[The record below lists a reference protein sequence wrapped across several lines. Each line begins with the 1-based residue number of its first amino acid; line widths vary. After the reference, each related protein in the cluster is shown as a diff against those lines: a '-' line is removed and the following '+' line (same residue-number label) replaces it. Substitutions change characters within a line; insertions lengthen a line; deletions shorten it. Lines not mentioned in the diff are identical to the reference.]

1 MEIPL
6 LRDILVIFSLSI
18 VVLLICHK
26 LRLPLIVGYLIT
38 GVVGGPGGFGF
49 VKGVTEVETLSEIG
63 IVLLLFTVGLEFS
76 LKKILEYKRYFF
88 LGGFLQVILTIL
100 AGYAVA
106 SIWEHDSGEA
116 IFIGFLLSLSSTAI
130 VLKILQNKNET
141 ATPHGKSI
149 IGILVFQD
157 VVAILMILLTPV
169 LAGEA
174 FVIDWKFLGHI
185 VGGVAILSTVFV
197 TSIFLVPRI
206 LYMITKTRSKELFLL
221 SVIVICFSV
230 AYLSSLTGL
239 SLSIGAFL
247 AGMIIADSEYSLEA
261 IGDILPFRDIF
272 TSFFFVSTGMLLNV
286 SFIMQYPLLILAF
299 LTGIVLLKSVIATGS
314 VLAVGLPLRS
324 AVIAGL
330 SLAQIG
336 EFSLVLCKQGLDA
349 GLVDN
354 YFAQIFLDISVLSM
368 AITPLLINL
377 AEPVAQ
383 TFLKLPLPAR
393 LKTGID
399 HTHEKIHY
407 RDHVMIIGYGI
418 SGKNIV
424 RSLKEATIPY
434 VILEMNSETVKREKK
449 LGQPIYYGDASH
461 ETVLVHLGIHHAKAL
476 AVVINDVVAAKK
488 TVETARRINPS
499 LYIIVRT
506 PRVSDMNDF
515 FKLGATDVIPDEFGT
530 SIEIFS
536 RVLRM
541 FQVTREEIDRLIAS
555 LRHEGYELIRDYYRE
570 PSSLKEFHQELSE
583 VKLETFRIENNSPLI
598 GETVVTSN
606 IKSKYDLTVMMIK
619 RGEMTLSNIH
629 ADTKFEKDDRV
640 VLMGQYQNLKRVYE
654 LFKPS
659 SSV

>member
-18 VVLLICHK
+18 VVLLICHRLK
-26 LRLPLIVGYLIT
+26 LPLIVGYLIT
-38 GVVGGPGGFGF
+38 GILGGPGGFGF

-100 AGYAVA
+100 AGYAVS
-106 SIWEHDSGEA
+106 SIWEHNVGEA
-116 IFIGFLLSLSSTAI
+116 IFAGFLLSLSSTAI

-174 FVIDWKFLGHI
+174 FVIDWKFFGHI
-185 VGGVAILSTVFV
+185 VGGVALLTVVFI

-206 LYMITKTRSKELFLL
+206 LYLITRTRSKELFLL

-230 AYLSSLTGL
+230 AYLASLTGL

-286 SFIMQYPLLILAF
+286 SFITHYPMLILAF
-299 LTGIVLLKSVIATGS
+299 LAGIIILKSLIATGS

-336 EFSLVLCKQGLDA
+336 EFSLVLCKQGLDV

-368 AITPLLINL
+368 AITPLLINI

-383 TFLKLPLPAR
+383 TLLKLPLPAR

-407 RDHVMIIGYGI
+407 HDHVMIIGYGI

-424 RSLKEATIPY
+424 RSLKEASIPY

-449 LGQPIYYGDASH
+449 LGQPIHYGDASH
-461 ETVLVHLGIHHAKAL
+461 ETVLTHLGIHHAKAL

-488 TVETARRINPS
+488 TVEVARKINPS

-536 RVLRM
+536 RVLRL
-541 FQVTREEIDRLIAS
+541 FQVTSDEIDRLIAS
-555 LRHEGYELIRDYYRE
+555 LRHEGYDLIRDYYRE

-583 VKLETFRIENNSPLI
+583 VKLETFKIEKNSPLI
-598 GETVVTSN
+598 GKTVLSSN
-606 IKSKYDLTVMMIK
+606 IKNKYDLTVMMIK

-629 ADTKFEKDDRV
+629 ADTKFELDDRV
-640 VLMGQYQNLKRVYE
+640 VLMGQYQNLKRAYE

-659 SSV
+659 PLV